1 MKKTLFKL
9 TAPALAAGL
18 ALTASGSAFAAG
30 PDANANVKAQV
41 KVEQKAN
48 VNGADLSHRLI
59 PIEKRISSVDFDIAA
74 LTAELEAAESLSY
87 EEWVYYQEALNA
99 LFGQVG
105 ASTNQLQAVTK
116 KFGEDSAEVAE
127 AKGEINDAFS
137 TLVQAQALLDAI
149 EVTVE
154 VPEVEVP
161 EEPEVEVPAE
171 PEVEVPA
178 EPVTEAPA
186 EETVSL

>member
-18 ALTASGSAFAAG
+18 TLSVSGGALAAG
-30 PDANANVKAQV
+30 PDIHANVKAQA
-41 KVEQKAN
+41 KVEQKGT

-59 PIEKRISSVDFDIAA
+59 PIEKRISSVDFEIAA

-116 KFGEDSAEVAE
+116 KFGADSAEVAE

-154 VPEVEVP
+154 VPEVDLP
-161 EEPEVEVPAE
+161 EEPEVPEAPTEPA
-171 PEVEVPA
+171 
-178 EPVTEAPA
+178 TEAPA
-186 EETVSL
+186 EETAAL